1 MTTHT
6 ELQERVLV
14 NKVRAIKSRAH
25 QNYCFFQYV
34 KELFAG
40 TRESIDVYT
49 NIQWLT
55 NLNCQYLVKRHEVV
69 QQDINLYPTSYR
81 STRNV
86 KGKLKSIQLKARY
99 KK

>member
-14 NKVRAIKSRAH
+14 NRVRAIKSKAH

-55 NLNCQYLVKRHEVV
+55 NLDCKYLVKIHEVKREV
-69 QQDINLYPTSYR
+69 TGS
-81 STRNV
+81 NV
-86 KGKLKSIQLKARY
+86 KGKLKSIQLRARY

>member
-6 ELQERVLV
+6 ELQERALI
-14 NKVRAIKSRAH
+14 NTVRAIKSRAH

-34 KELFAG
+34 KELFSG

-55 NLNCQYLVKRHEVV
+55 NLDCKYLVKRHEVKREV
-69 QQDINLYPTSYR
+69 TGS
-81 STRNV
+81 NV
-86 KGKLKSIQLKARY
+86 KGKLKSIHLSARY

>member
-6 ELQERVLV
+6 ELQERALI
-14 NKVRAIKSRAH
+14 NTVRAIKSRAH

-55 NLNCQYLVKRHEVV
+55 NLDCKYLVKRHEVKREV
-69 QQDINLYPTSYR
+69 TGP
-81 STRNV
+81 NV

>member
-55 NLNCQYLVKRHEVV
+55 NLDCKYLVKRHEVV

-86 KGKLKSIQLKARY
+86 KGKLKSIHLSARY

>member
-6 ELQERVLV
+6 ELQERALI
-14 NKVRAIKSRAH
+14 NTVRAIKSRAH
-25 QNYCFFQYV
+25 QTYCFFQYV

-55 NLNCQYLVKRHEVV
+55 NLDCKYLVKKHEVKKEV
-69 QQDINLYPTSYR
+69 TGSNA
-81 STRNV
+81 
-86 KGKLKSIQLKARY
+86 KGKLKSIQLRARY

>member
-1 MTTHT
+1 MTTHA

-55 NLNCQYLVKRHEVV
+55 NLDCKYLVKRHEVKREV
-69 QQDINLYPTSYR
+69 TGS
-81 STRNV
+81 NV
-86 KGKLKSIQLKARY
+86 KGKLKSIQLRARY

>member
-55 NLNCQYLVKRHEVV
+55 NLDCKYLVKRHEVKREV
-69 QQDINLYPTSYR
+69 TGSNA
-81 STRNV
+81 
-86 KGKLKSIQLKARY
+86 KGKLKYIQLKARY

>member
-6 ELQERVLV
+6 ELQERALI
-14 NKVRAIKSRAH
+14 NTVRAIKSRAH

-55 NLNCQYLVKRHEVV
+55 NLDCKYLVKRHEVKREV
-69 QQDINLYPTSYR
+69 IGPMY
-81 STRNV
+81 RNV
-86 KGKLKSIQLKARY
+86 KGKLKSIQLRARY

>member
-55 NLNCQYLVKRHEVV
+55 NLDCKYLVKRHEVKQEV
-69 QQDINLYPTSYR
+69 TGS
-81 STRNV
+81 NV

>member
-6 ELQERVLV
+6 ELQERALINTV
-14 NKVRAIKSRAH
+14 KAIKSRAH

-34 KELFAG
+34 KELFSG

-55 NLNCQYLVKRHEVV
+55 NLDCKYLVKRHEVIKHV
-69 QQDINLYPTSYR
+69 TYCHPTHT
-81 STRNV
+81 TRNV
-86 KGKLKSIQLKARY
+86 KGELKSIQLRARY

>member
-6 ELQERVLV
+6 ELQERALI
-14 NKVRAIKSRAH
+14 NTVRAIKSRAH

-55 NLNCQYLVKRHEVV
+55 NLDCKYLVKRHEVKKEV
-69 QQDINLYPTSYR
+69 VGS
-81 STRNV
+81 NV
-86 KGKLKSIQLKARY
+86 KGKLKSIQLRARY
-99 KK
+99 KNEIFRT

>member
-6 ELQERVLV
+6 ELQERALI
-14 NKVRAIKSRAH
+14 NTVRAIKSRAH
-25 QNYCFFQYV
+25 QTYCFFQYV
-34 KELFAG
+34 KELFAE

-55 NLNCQYLVKRHEVV
+55 NLDCKYLVKKHEVKKEV
-69 QQDINLYPTSYR
+69 VGSMDPDQY
-81 STRNV
+81 RNV
-86 KGKLKSIQLKARY
+86 KGKLKSIQLRARY

>member
-6 ELQERVLV
+6 ELQERALI
-14 NKVRAIKSRAH
+14 NTVRAIKSRAH

-55 NLNCQYLVKRHEVV
+55 NLDCKYLVKRHEVV
-69 QQDINLYPTSYR
+69 GKVIDCHPTHT
-81 STRNV
+81 TRNV
-86 KGKLKSIQLKARY
+86 KGKLKSIQLRARY